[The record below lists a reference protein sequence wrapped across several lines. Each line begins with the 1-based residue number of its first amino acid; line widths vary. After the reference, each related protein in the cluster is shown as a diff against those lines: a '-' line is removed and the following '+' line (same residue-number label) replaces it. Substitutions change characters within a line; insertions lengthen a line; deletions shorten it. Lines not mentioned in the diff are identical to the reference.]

1 MDTHITHDRSTYEV
15 QNHHNQHLPKKNR
28 NRNILS
34 EGKMRSE
41 HRNNSE
47 NTILNK
53 RTQRVFQ
60 SESPVKDN
68 KYHNISSSQQE
79 TNCNS
84 TKNQSRF
91 LNNNDNQDRF
101 PAIYNNKPYTANNVK
116 TSNEKLNKIS
126 NCSYLKEK

>member
-1 MDTHITHDRSTYEV
+1 MDQHITNDRSTSYEV
-15 QNHHNQHLPKKNR
+15 DKSCNQYLPKKNR

-53 RTQRVFQ
+53 RNQRVFQ

-68 KYHNISSSQQE
+68 KYSNISS
-79 TNCNS
+79 
-84 TKNQSRF
+84 NQ
-91 LNNNDNQDRF
+91 
-101 PAIYNNKPYTANNVK
+101 
-116 TSNEKLNKIS
+116 
-126 NCSYLKEK
+126 